1 MSVTKGLEIVTPTVA
16 IMNFAFYICNLLK
29 NKILAAKG

>member
-16 IMNFAFYICNLLK
+16 IMNFFFYICNLLNLGLK
-29 NKILAAKG
+29 LL